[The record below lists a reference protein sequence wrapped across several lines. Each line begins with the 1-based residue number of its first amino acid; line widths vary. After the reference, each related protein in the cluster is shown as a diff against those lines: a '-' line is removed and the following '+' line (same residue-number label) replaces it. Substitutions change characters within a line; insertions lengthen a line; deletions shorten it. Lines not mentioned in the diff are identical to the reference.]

1 MSADPRATGPAAD
14 VPPQPDGGDGG
25 TPPMGGPT
33 GWDSAAEVV
42 AGRAPA
48 GGAGWPTAAL
58 AVAVIVFMQIGTL
71 ARPIGDV
78 GGTRAA
84 DWLDLLTPWAVVG
97 AAAWVLVRCR
107 TRTAGA
113 RPDVVSWALL
123 GVGGLAFAEGKG
135 LHLAGNSVGNADPVG
150 RAADVAHLWDES
162 VGHWLWYLGLLLVLA
177 AVARTLLGGS
187 GPALLPARPAGV
199 ALAALAGFSLANT
212 WIEGR
217 TPWLGLV
224 AAAGFTAVGLRR
236 RSRGGA
242 LWVACFGLALLQ
254 LVGWGLY
261 WWLAEGRVFPEY
273 YDVFDWL

>member
-1 MSADPRATGPAAD
+1 MDERPGSASSATAAD
-14 VPPQPDGGDGG
+14 RAAARRRSSTTDVGAGAG
-25 TPPMGGPT
+25 GGP
-33 GWDSAAEVV
+33 
-42 AGRAPA
+42 R
-48 GGAGWPTAAL
+48 GGAGRPTAAL
-58 AVAVIVFMQIGTL
+58 ALAVIVFMQIGTV
-71 ARPIGDV
+71 ARPLGDV

-97 AAAWVLVRCR
+97 AAAWVLARCHR
-107 TRTAGA
+107 LTAGA
-113 RPDVVSWALL
+113 RPDPAAWALL

-162 VGHWLWYLGLLLVLA
+162 VGHWIWYVGLLLVLA
-177 AVARTLLGGS
+177 AVARALLGSGGPTLLR
-187 GPALLPARPAGV
+187 ATPAGV
-199 ALAALAGFSLANT
+199 VLAALAGFSLANT

-224 AAAGFTAVGLRR
+224 AAAGFTAAGLRHR
-236 RSRGGA
+236 RGGGT
-242 LWVACFGLALLQ
+242 LWAVCFGLALLQ

-261 WWLAEGRVFPEY
+261 WWLTAGRVFPEY

>member
-1 MSADPRATGPAAD
+1 MSEEPSAAGPAAD
-14 VPPQPDGGDGG
+14 
-25 TPPMGGPT
+25 
-33 GWDSAAEVV
+33 AASEQD
-42 AGRAPA
+42 

-71 ARPIGDV
+71 ARPLGDV
-78 GGTRAA
+78 AGTRAA

-97 AAAWVLVRCR
+97 AGAWVLVRCHDR
-107 TRTAGA
+107 TEGA
-113 RPDVVSWALL
+113 RPDVGSWALL

-135 LHLAGNSVGNADPVG
+135 LHLAGNSVGNTDPVG

-177 AVARTLLGGS
+177 AAARALLGGS
-187 GPALLPARPAGV
+187 GPALPTRPAGV
-199 ALAALAGFSLANT
+199 VLAALAGFSLANT

-224 AAAGFTAVGLRR
+224 AAAGFTAVGLRHR
-236 RSRGGA
+236 RRGGT
-242 LWVACFGLALLQ
+242 LWAVCFGLALLQ

-261 WWLAEGRVFPEY
+261 WWLADGLVFPEY